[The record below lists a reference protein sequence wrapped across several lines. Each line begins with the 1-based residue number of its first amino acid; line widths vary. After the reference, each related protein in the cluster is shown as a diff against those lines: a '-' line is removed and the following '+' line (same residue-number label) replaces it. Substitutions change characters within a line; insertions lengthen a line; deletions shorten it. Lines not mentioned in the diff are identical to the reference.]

1 MKIGVTK
8 FPGTN
13 NEQDV
18 LRALLK
24 LNVKGILVKPY
35 ENKSLDEFDAL
46 ILAGC
51 FSYGDYLRPG
61 ILAAQTPL
69 LEDLPSYVD
78 SGRFVIGICNGFQI
92 LCETR
97 ILPGILATNTS
108 TKFIS
113 KWIYLK
119 SNNNNSPLLR
129 ETLDKILRLPI
140 AHFDGRYYNNEN
152 MIEQLCLKNQ
162 IAFQYCD
169 ENGNITQTSNP
180 NGSIR
185 NIAGITN
192 SRGNVLG
199 LMPHPERASF
209 DYLGSEDGMQIFINL
224 LEEIKC

>member
-18 LRALLK
+18 LRALSK
-24 LNVKGILVKPY
+24 LDVKGILVKPY
-35 ENKSLDEFDAL
+35 ENKSLEEFDAL
-46 ILAGC
+46 ILTGG
-51 FSYGDYLRPG
+51 FSYGDYIRPG
-61 ILAAQTPL
+61 VLAAHSPL
-69 LEDLPSYVD
+69 LEDLPNFVETE
-78 SGRFVIGICNGFQI
+78 RFVLGICNGFQI
-92 LCETR
+92 LCETN
-97 ILPGILATNTS
+97 ILPGILTTNRS

-119 SNNNNSPLLR
+119 SNQNSSPLLK
-129 ETLDKILRLPI
+129 ETDNKVLKLPI
-140 AHFDGRYYNNEN
+140 AHYDGRYYNKENE
-152 MIEQLCLKNQ
+152 IEELDSKNQ

-169 ENGNITQTSNP
+169 KDGNVTHGSNP

-185 NIAGITN
+185 NIAGIIN
-192 SRGNVLG
+192 SKGNVLG

-209 DYLGSEDGMQIFINL
+209 DYLGSEDGIQIFINL